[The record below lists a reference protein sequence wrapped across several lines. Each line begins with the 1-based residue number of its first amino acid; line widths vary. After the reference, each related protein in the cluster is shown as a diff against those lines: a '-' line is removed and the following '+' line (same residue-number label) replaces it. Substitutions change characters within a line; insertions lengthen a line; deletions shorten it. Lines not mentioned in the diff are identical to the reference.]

1 MSGYI
6 STIEDILPRFQE
18 TTNGEKT
25 VFSADFNFISSDFIL
40 VYLGNTKQTSGY
52 TIDTESNS
60 VTFAVAPVVNT
71 IVTIVRAIPVS
82 WEDSDAGNNH
92 GTMDKDSFD
101 KIFSLLVGKMQ
112 TLKEEISRC
121 VKTPIYSDKNGEQVS
136 EFFLEQITDA
146 LAVLSQAQDSLALIQ
161 STSSS
166 AIESVN
172 NALESALSQIQ
183 VQVQAAAASA
193 TAAANSATLAQTT
206 VNNALGDIEDALNEA
221 LAQLNLGLYY
231 TKEEANGTFVALQGN
246 QAVSGTKTFS
256 GNLRVSYPISDDLA
270 DQTVPSTAWVKS
282 KVDVKADDDTV
293 VHKDGNE
300 VITGKKVF
308 NSTPQIRNNLTPS
321 TATIKDSLIEDTLIT
336 ASTNTDGY
344 IDGMNIVRIQ
354 QPSGNRELR
363 YRAGFRNS
371 SNTTNIWPGINMG
384 ITIDDKTYVSLG
396 SNDVAN
402 APHPAASIDTSSTG
416 IMTVGRAVDP
426 SQNFNLLHRSGD
438 EQFHGI
444 KTLKNNNPRFGFQH
458 TEVDVTTI
466 PTEQKS
472 SRIFIA
478 DKNAKWTAEIAN
490 YQNTAGGIITQMT
503 ANNGDQGV
511 ASLQILCKKDGT
523 KYATCPTPPG
533 AADNSTKIATTAW
546 VNTFVKNQGIGVQI
560 VYND

>member
-60 VTFAVAPVVNT
+60 VTFAVAPAVNT

-293 VHKDGNE
+293 VHKTE
-300 VITGKKVF
+300 AETITGKKIFTDDKVPITLKRDSDNTYTDIQF
-308 NSTPQIRNNLTPS
+308 HDSNGIRVGGIRSILDSNNIDRLQLYAASAEGTS
-321 TATIKDSLIEDTLIT
+321 ILGTIDIRKDSNNGIQAT
-336 ASTNTDGY
+336 A
-344 IDGMNIVRIQ
+344 
-354 QPSGNRELR
+354 P
-363 YRAGFRNS
+363 A
-371 SNTTNIWPGINMG
+371 
-384 ITIDDKTYVSLG
+384 
-396 SNDVAN
+396 
-402 APHPAASIDTSSTG
+402 PAASIDTNNIA

-438 EQFHGI
+438 EQFHGT

-458 TEVDVTTI
+458 TEIDVTTI

-490 YQNTAGGIITQMT
+490 YQNTDGGIVTQMT

-511 ASLQILCKKDGT
+511 ASLQILCKKDGS

-546 VNTFVKNQGIGVQI
+546 VNTFVKNQGVGVQI

>member
-71 IVTIVRAIPVS
+71 IVTIVRAIPVN

-293 VHKDGNE
+293 VHKTE
-300 VITGKKVF
+300 AETITGKKIFTDDKVPVTLKRDSDNTYTDIQF
-308 NSTPQIRNNLTPS
+308 HDSNGIRVGGIRSILDSNNIDRLQLYAASADGTS
-321 TATIKDSLIEDTLIT
+321 ILGTIDIRKDSNNGIQAT
-336 ASTNTDGY
+336 A
-344 IDGMNIVRIQ
+344 
-354 QPSGNRELR
+354 P
-363 YRAGFRNS
+363 A
-371 SNTTNIWPGINMG
+371 
-384 ITIDDKTYVSLG
+384 
-396 SNDVAN
+396 
-402 APHPAASIDTSSTG
+402 PAASINTNNIS
-416 IMTVGRAVDP
+416 IMTVGRAADP

-438 EQFHGI
+438 EQFHGT

-490 YQNTAGGIITQMT
+490 YQNTDGGIVTQMT

-511 ASLQILCKKDGT
+511 ASLQILCKKDGS

-546 VNTFVKNQGIGVQI
+546 VNTFVKNQGVGVQI

>member
-60 VTFAVAPVVNT
+60 VTFAVAPAVNT

-146 LAVLSQAQDSLALIQ
+146 LAVLSQAQASLALIQ

-293 VHKDGNE
+293 VHKTE
-300 VITGKKVF
+300 AETITGKKIFTNDKVPITLKRDSDNTYTDIQF
-308 NSTPQIRNNLTPS
+308 HDSDGIRVGGIRSILDSNNIDRLQLYAASADGTS
-321 TATIKDSLIEDTLIT
+321 ILGTIDIRKDSNNGIQAT
-336 ASTNTDGY
+336 A
-344 IDGMNIVRIQ
+344 
-354 QPSGNRELR
+354 P
-363 YRAGFRNS
+363 A
-371 SNTTNIWPGINMG
+371 
-384 ITIDDKTYVSLG
+384 
-396 SNDVAN
+396 
-402 APHPAASIDTSSTG
+402 PAASINTNDIS

-438 EQFHGI
+438 EQFHGT

-490 YQNTAGGIITQMT
+490 YQNTDGGIVTQMT

-546 VNTFVKNQGIGVQI
+546 VNTFVKNQGAGVQI

>member
-71 IVTIVRAIPVS
+71 IVTIVRAIPVN

-293 VHKDGNE
+293 VHKTE
-300 VITGKKVF
+300 AETITGKKTFTNDAIPVVLKKKDGNTYVEIQLQDKDGIRQGAF
-308 NSTPQIRNNLTPS
+308 RSITDNSQEQVILYIASVDGASNLGSIGIIR
-321 TATIKDSLIEDTLIT
+321 D
-336 ASTNTDGY
+336 
-344 IDGMNIVRIQ
+344 
-354 QPSGNRELR
+354 SGN
-363 YRAGFRNS
+363 
-371 SNTTNIWPGINMG
+371 GIK
-384 ITIDDKTYVSLG
+384 TICP
-396 SNDVAN
+396 A
-402 APHPAASIDTSSTG
+402 PAASTDTSSTA

-438 EQFHGI
+438 EQFHGT

-466 PTEQKS
+466 PTKQKS

-490 YQNTAGGIITQMT
+490 YQNTDGGIVTQMT
-503 ANNGDQGV
+503 ANNGNQGV
-511 ASLQILCKKDGT
+511 ASLQILCKKDGS

-546 VNTFVKNQGIGVQI
+546 VNTFVKNQGVGVQI